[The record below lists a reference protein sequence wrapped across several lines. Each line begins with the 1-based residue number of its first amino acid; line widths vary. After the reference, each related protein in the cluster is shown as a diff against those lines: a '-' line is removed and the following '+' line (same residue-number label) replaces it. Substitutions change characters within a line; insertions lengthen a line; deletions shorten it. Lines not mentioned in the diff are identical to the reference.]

1 MIFLFFWTHA
11 GAGAILGGMK
21 IIHTSDWHLGARLH
35 GQERGAEHDVF
46 LAWLLDAIRE
56 ERPDALLVSG
66 DVFDVRQPAPAAQAR
81 YYNFL
86 ATLATMENRPKVVVT
101 AGNHDSAAFL
111 GAPRD
116 LLKHLDI
123 VVVPAAKEDPAQ
135 EVVPVRDAA
144 GNLLG
149 AVAAIP
155 FISEGD
161 LSNLARAAGLDMED
175 TVARRA
181 AGFEAHCRAVLE
193 AARAA
198 APGLPVAAMAHC
210 FLTGAAPSDD
220 NSEPGRLV
228 GNLEGYA
235 PGALAEADYVA
246 LGHLHR
252 RQSLSP
258 TLWYSGSP
266 LAMSFAEVDQ
276 TKGALLVELE
286 PGKAPVVRE
295 LNLAAPVPLVRLE
308 GGTEVIREQIRAL
321 DPAHPAYVEVR
332 VTKGE
337 DDLAGFMAELD
348 AQAGTSAVQILRR
361 ENARPRPAI
370 ESLAEVPTENT
381 LRTLEPL
388 EVAAMC
394 LRDRGCSPAEQE
406 IYLDMIR
413 SLGI

>member
-1 MIFLFFWTHA
+1 MIFSFFWTHA

-101 AGNHDSAAFL
+101 AGNHDSAALL
-111 GAPRD
+111 GAPKD

-123 VVVPAAKEDPAQ
+123 VVVPEAKEDPSQ

-161 LSNLARAAGLDMED
+161 LSNLARAAGLDLED

-210 FLTGAAPSDD
+210 FLTGATPSDD
-220 NSEPGRLV
+220 RSEPGRLV

-235 PGALAEADYVA
+235 AGPLAEADYVA

-252 RQSLSP
+252 RQTLSP

-266 LAMSFAEVDQ
+266 LAMSFAEVGQ

-295 LNLAAPVPLVRLE
+295 LTLSAPVPLVRLE
-308 GGTEVIREQIRAL
+308 GDTEVIREGIRAL

-361 ENARPRPAI
+361 ENARPRPLI
-370 ESLAEVPTENT
+370 EALAELPKENT
-381 LRTLEPL
+381 LRTYEPL
-388 EVAAMC
+388 EIAEMR
-394 LRDRGCSPAEQE
+394 LREEGLTPEDQKL
-406 IYLDMIR
+406 YLDMIR